1 MMKHLWE
8 TDVVS
13 RIPER
18 VLCVRVSRMVYGIFC
33 NTRWAGKI
41 FKGLFDLNSY
51 IYVPNLEREIGRFN
65 FGYGVT
71 IEF

>member
-1 MMKHLWE
+1 MITHQCE
-8 TDVVS
+8 IDVVS

-18 VLCVRVSRMVYGIFC
+18 VLGVRVSRMLYGIFC
-33 NTRWAGKI
+33 NTRYVGKI
-41 FKGLFDLNSY
+41 VKGLFDLNSY

-65 FGYGVT
+65 FGYGIT